1 MTDTNKVDVEPV
13 AWTTKGQIAAMENG
27 FQHYIQGRVPRFV
40 QPTDDDVA
48 LYHASALASLQ
59 AENERLRWALKQI
72 EKGHHD
78 PTPTRRIYLDGD
90 AARCDEWWMNYYA
103 SNDKQNKQI
112 ARAALGVKI

>member
-48 LYHASALASLQ
+48 LYHASALAALQ
-59 AENERLRWALKQI
+59 AENERLRWALERI
-72 EKGHHD
+72 AD
-78 PTPTRRIYLDGD
+78 PRNTHFAGD
-90 AARCDEWWMNYYA
+90 A
-103 SNDKQNKQI
+103 QVV
-112 ARAALGVKI
+112 ARAALEGKA